1 MNAYIDKSVQELRGI
16 AEELGIEFPK
26 NISKAKL
33 TGLLIADDEAASG
46 TTKVEGVKVTKE
58 ATPSEIRKE
67 MDKLIRCKV
76 SSSDPMYKGRNGVT
90 MQVGNK
96 LKVVG
101 KFIPFNTIWH
111 MQQPVYDSLMR
122 KQWRETKFVTDK
134 VTGNKIAKQTMHPSF
149 NIELLPQLTVKELKN
164 LAKDQSARGAIDQ
177 D

>member
-1 MNAYIDKSVQELRGI
+1 MNAYIDKSIQELRGI
-16 AEELGIEFPK
+16 AEDLGIEFAK
-26 NISKAKL
+26 NIGKNKL
-33 TGLLIADDEAASG
+33 IGLLIADDDAAEG

-58 ATPSEIRKE
+58 ATPAEIRKS
-67 MDKLIRCKV
+67 MDKLIRCRV

-101 KFIPFNTIWH
+101 KFIPFNTIWQ
-111 MQQPVYDSLMR
+111 MQQPVYESLSR

-134 VTGNKIAKQTMHPSF
+134 VTGNKIAKTTMHPSF
-149 NIELLPQLTVKELKN
+149 VIEILPQLTEKELKN
-164 LAKDQSARGAIDQ
+164 LAKDQSARGSIDN